1 MLYRPLSF
9 QCLVETDTINICD
22 INCIKFLDK
31 TIGISFTATHKLA
44 SNNLKQQI
52 LLYLQSIDIKG
63 EYKLWILKNFS
74 SFHFHIAILP
84 YRGFL
89 CCPLPAPL

>member
-22 INCIKFLDK
+22 INCTKFLDK

-52 LLYLQSIDIKG
+52 L
-63 EYKLWILKNFS
+63 
-74 SFHFHIAILP
+74 
-84 YRGFL
+84 
-89 CCPLPAPL
+89 